1 MGWAAWLARASGRL
15 AQSMATKAC
24 DCTLAACAC
33 AQKRRVSQC
42 FLQDRRPNTACWEG
56 LGFCGSVV
64 EVMASLGWPFHA
76 SSSLVSWFAGLLWLR
91 ASHPPDLRALMR
103 AGRMMRT
110 GAGLCRVLATDP
122 SALSLTYAWACIG
135 APDRVQIE
143 RRPTQGAEFRFA
155 CGAQGRSGGGKSC
168 RFFGNSANR

>member
-1 MGWAAWLARASGRL
+1 MALLEPEATPPSSDLAKAKKIAAARQCLEPLLGSEVCTHAAGRGCTRADILPRIPLARAAGDLTRAARDGFL
-15 AQSMATKAC
+15 NLQPHPPAFAA
-24 DCTLAACAC
+24 LAAR
-33 AQKRRVSQC
+33 KPSP
-42 FLQDRRPNTACWEG
+42 L
-56 LGFCGSVV
+56 
-64 EVMASLGWPFHA
+64 
-76 SSSLVSWFAGLLWLR
+76 
-91 ASHPPDLRALMR
+91 DLRALMR

-155 CGAQGRSGGGKSC
+155 CGAQGRSGGGKSS

>member
-1 MGWAAWLARASGRL
+1 MALLEPEATPPSSDLAKPKKIAAAWQCLEPLLGSEVCTHAADCGCTRADILPPIPLARAAGDSGRSRRL
-15 AQSMATKAC
+15 SQSAAASAC
-24 DCTLAACAC
+24 VRSSGC
-33 AQKRRVSQC
+33 AQ
-42 FLQDRRPNTACWEG
+42 AI
-56 LGFCGSVV
+56 
-64 EVMASLGWPFHA
+64 
-76 SSSLVSWFAGLLWLR
+76 
-91 ASHPPDLRALMR
+91 PPDLRALMR

-155 CGAQGRSGGGKSC
+155 CGAQGRSGGGKSS